1 MAPLSVDPEAMFAA
15 GSAVQAAGEGLAANL
30 AVLTAGFSAN
40 TGHDLPGEVFG
51 LGYQDAAGSLL
62 NAAAA
67 AINACRHCGARIQQ
81 GAVNYSNVEAA
92 STLGGGGGGLQ
103 APAEPVKMTAPGPP
117 GTLGPGPPPPALWEV
132 VQSFVDGLW
141 PDGDVAGIHAA
152 AARWRGFGAAANGMR
167 DALNASKTLF
177 DGQHIPEAGKIDE
190 ALSQIGDCMGKL
202 GEQCGELARRLDH
215 FANEVDQAQDHIRD
229 LLHRLESL
237 ANPIHTA
244 MLIFEGDAFDEIKKI
259 AQDVNAVLH
268 QLGRDAR
275 ALEDGIKIVM
285 QVGDGLVVKSEK
297 YVRGALVQ
305 FLGERVGNPVATVF
319 DTWANTNEGLLKGAV
334 GMVEGLADLSPQW
347 FLVDPQGAAATW
359 SGLGKT
365 MWKGSLANSF
375 LHPKEAAE
383 TNLQMLKSLLHVED
397 WRRDR
402 PGLGLGENIFDVGTL
417 LVPGAG
423 EAGAAADG
431 AGAAARGAEAAGR
444 AGEGAAGGLRG
455 IESARGALAGISK
468 TGGDLGKNLE
478 GVTGDLPKIEA
489 PPAGGTPVGL
499 SSGKPPEAPVEAAP
513 HPPDAAPG
521 APQSP
526 TPSEVREPG
535 AGGGTH
541 EPVAAPAGAGPHDPV
556 GEPAAAP
563 AHAGGVPDSVSEPAA
578 APAPASAHPVGGPRD
593 PLSVPVESAPAPV
606 AGGPHDPVSTPIESA
621 PAHATGAGNPRE
633 AVSTPAEAPAPP
645 AAPVGGGPHEP
656 GTIPAGSPHDPVE
669 VPSGGPHESAPAPVG
684 DLREPIPPK
693 APGSAS
699 LAVPAPA
706 GDRVPASVAQ
716 LAEHSPARAP
726 LAASGPP
733 VEAGPVGLS
742 APRPASVAPPA
753 ASAPHFTAPG
763 GRPAEMPAPGRA
775 WDSPGDGGPADGQPP
790 HGGQPS
796 GPGDRDPAGGKP
808 DGQPPGG
815 GGRRGHG
822 DGDSPGTGDGRPPH
836 GDGPS
841 GPGDGDSAGAERQD
855 PVHSHEP
862 AGDGWH
868 RLPDDPVDPHY
879 GDPLDH
885 HWDFIDDPIDPTKI
899 DSAVAKLIHDP
910 EAPFGRDPQGRAFTQ
925 QEYAER
931 FNQIGDQGQ
940 SWANF
945 PRNDGA
951 VPHTRV
957 AYTDP
962 SSYLRDY
969 GPLVDRVG
977 RTDGKYLAVMEDG
990 QPASWEERALHV
1002 NSLREPYNAYTFDH
1016 LPDGWTI
1023 EVSEVAPGVGQ
1034 PGGSL
1039 QVRVFNSE
1047 GRAMTVEELTDPE
1060 IGVLK

>member
-578 APAPASAHPVGGPRD
+578 APAPASAHPVGGPHD

-621 PAHATGAGNPRE
+621 PAHATGAGDPRE
-633 AVSTPAEAPAPP
+633 AVSTQAEAPAPP

-733 VEAGPVGLS
+733 VEAGPVGRS

-815 GGRRGHG
+815 GGRRGHPHEG
-822 DGDSPGTGDGRPPH
+822 DGVGDQPPGGTDASGSTGTPIPEKIPGVDYSLPAADALRLLERPGAEIERLLSGGVPQNLLDGYEPLAGRSLQKFNEEFTIQGPNGEVWWDWEGQAPRNGFAGEPSTGNCIPTEIRLDRLGSNAGGFLSPEGVPLAERATPPGLATQYHLFEGTGREIPPGKDWLVQH
-836 GDGPS
+836 G
-841 GPGDGDSAGAERQD
+841 
-855 PVHSHEP
+855 P
-862 AGDGWH
+862 A
-868 RLPDDPVDPHY
+868 
-879 GDPLDH
+879 
-885 HWDFIDDPIDPTKI
+885 K
-899 DSAVAKLIHDP
+899 
-910 EAPFGRDPQGRAFTQ
+910 EAF
-925 QEYAER
+925 
-931 FNQIGDQGQ
+931 
-940 SWANF
+940 
-945 PRNDGA
+945 
-951 VPHTRV
+951 
-957 AYTDP
+957 
-962 SSYLRDY
+962 
-969 GPLVDRVG
+969 
-977 RTDGKYLAVMEDG
+977 
-990 QPASWEERALHV
+990 
-1002 NSLREPYNAYTFDH
+1002 
-1016 LPDGWTI
+1016 
-1023 EVSEVAPGVGQ
+1023 GQ
-1034 PGGSL
+1034 PGGGEQWIVLDTSTGKP
-1039 QVRVFNSE
+1039 VPVD
-1047 GRAMTVEELTDPE
+1047 ELIQARLIRE
-1060 IGVLK
+1060 ITPPT